1 MYYTALFS
9 VLFLL
14 VGGVVGW
21 MAAEKYI
28 ALLLASQQPP
38 HEFQDLIDNNPHPE
52 LFDAEGNLD
61 PGEFIVINFPADF
74 DPEKD
79 SLETDRDEEEDDHG
93 GHPPHNCQPRP
104 RSPHR
109 RARLAPCVSGPGQG
123 TMKEEHSEDRRK
135 KRKRKK

>member
-52 LFDAEGNLD
+52 LFDAEGNLF
-61 PGEFIVINFPADF
+61 PGEFVIINFPADF

-79 SLETDRDEEEDDHG
+79 SFYIEDPDEDF
-93 GHPPHNCQPRP
+93 
-104 RSPHR
+104 
-109 RARLAPCVSGPGQG
+109 
-123 TMKEEHSEDRRK
+123 
-135 KRKRKK
+135 

>member
-52 LFDAEGNLD
+52 LF
-61 PGEFIVINFPADF
+61 I
-74 DPEKD
+74 
-79 SLETDRDEEEDDHG
+79 ETWIRVTLLLT
-93 GHPPHNCQPRP
+93 
-104 RSPHR
+104 SP
-109 RARLAPCVSGPGQG
+109 LTS
-123 TMKEEHSEDRRK
+123 TLK
-135 KRKRKK
+135 KIALY